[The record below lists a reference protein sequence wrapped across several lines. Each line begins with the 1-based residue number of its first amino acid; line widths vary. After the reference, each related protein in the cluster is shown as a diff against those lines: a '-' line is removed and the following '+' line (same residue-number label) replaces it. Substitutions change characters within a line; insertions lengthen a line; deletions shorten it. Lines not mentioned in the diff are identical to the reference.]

1 MNYLNSNY
9 TVSSPDN
16 SPQIIQITNNI
27 TGKSISIYEPRIL
40 PNPPTLPFFLIINAL
55 NCYLT
60 HGKPT
65 TETENMSQEALN
77 YAQDLYTHISPII
90 PDADIIALCTYF
102 YNAINGDDPEND

>member
-1 MNYLNSNY
+1 MNYLNNKY
-9 TVSSPDN
+9 TVSAPDN
-16 SPQIIQITNNI
+16 SPQIIQITNNV

-65 TETENMSQEALN
+65 TENENMSQEALN
-77 YAQDLYTHISPII
+77 YAQDLYTHISPIM
-90 PDADIIALCTYF
+90 PDEDMDDLNLYF
-102 YNAINGDDPEND
+102 YNKINREDD